1 MGLDQLL
8 KVFLCTTGMAMCHP
22 FAQRSSMLQDLER
35 GLKTEVDVI
44 NGAVVKKGRKYA
56 IETPLNAQ
64 IVELVHATERRE
76 RHPSR
81 EVFNELSLIG

>member
-1 MGLDQLL
+1 
-8 KVFLCTTGMAMCHP
+8 
-22 FAQRSSMLQDLER
+22 MLQDLER

-76 RHPSR
+76 RHHSR
-81 EVFNELSLIG
+81 AVFNELSLIA